1 MPLISEAHSSRLRS
15 TKSKTKPASLPT
27 KTQPSSRRTAIR
39 LTHFSGWTCA
49 KEPMVL
55 SVPAVPKERY
65 YAVMLCDGNTYNY
78 GYIGSRATGN
88 EAGDYMVVGPDWE
101 GEKPAGIKKAFTSTT
116 PFTVAGYRSQLFN
129 AGDMPNVVKV
139 QAGFKAQPLSVFL
152 KQRAPPPAPKIDFLP
167 ATTAGI
173 QANYFQYL
181 DAAIRFV
188 PPAPEEKEIRAKLA
202 KIGIGSDKP

>member
-1 MPLISEAHSSRLRS
+1 MKIKTILTSLSFALALIFTARAADLAPAETKAIAEEAFIYG
-15 TKSKTKPASLPT
+15 LP
-27 KTQPSSRRTAIR
+27 IV
-39 LTHFSGWTCA
+39 
-49 KEPMVL
+49 MN
-55 SVPAVPKERY
+55 

-116 PFTVAGYRSQLFN
+116 PFTVAGYRTQLFN

-202 KIGIGSDKP
+202 KIGIGS